1 MDPGAGRFWPHVP
14 GYESDDDNGH
24 EDSEAHIAAQAR
36 ESLREVVKHLGSE
49 WEELGV
55 LHFKAPQTKLK
66 KESINKICS
75 SLLTPSFRIE
85 HTEAPV
91 VRDTLLTNGMTQT
104 TGRDWLV
111 QWSGPGLR
119 DSAYQ
124 DMNEFQRVNH
134 FPGSTELTRK
144 DRLWMNFRDMAQT
157 FGDAFDFVPQTFV
170 LPGQMQEFLDCY
182 QKKGGLW
189 IVKPNASSRGRGI
202 FVLRDVA
209 DLPVDEMSVVSRYVE
224 NPLLIQGLKFD
235 LRVYVLVTSY
245 EPLRAYIYREGLVRF
260 ASKPYSKDP
269 KHLTDAYRH
278 LTNYSINK
286 GSSSF
291 VENSEVQADNVGHKW
306 SISALNKHLRCIGVD
321 AELMWTRIMDAI
333 VKSLLSVEPVIGA
346 RTKATA
352 NYSHNCFELYGF
364 DVLVDQDLK
373 PWLLEVNLSPSMQA
387 DSPLDWQIKSS
398 LLSDSFNLVGIN
410 KVTKQRL
417 AEATRAKSK
426 VVKVPGKPPGP
437 PERRRRHR
445 VSGRSVLRHQNQ
457 ECEVEDEQDC
467 EDLPSVPLGTLDV
480 EELRSTANALLECTR
495 NRNFIR
501 LYPTRKAVRHYA
513 VIVDSQE
520 AMKPWPRGR
529 KPVVEKLTASQVLAS
544 LLFGPPPSHGK
555 TLTSRP
561 RSRAILCCSRSIRR
575 REHRYDAL
583 GEDGGEETSNVEA
596 SPALRSQSM
605 PRARARKVSRRHV
618 VVMKRSPAEVLM
630 TAAVEAAEE
639 DPSKDD
645 ADKASTGAAT
655 PAKQEKPSAESE
667 RKDIKALAEKLAE
680 KLHENAQAGRPVSG
694 QRSRTSSRPG
704 SAATVRVAVSR
715 TGSKADSE
723 RRDTKTPTETL
734 DEKFRESGQASRPVS
749 RSASRPAS
757 GRSRASRPGSA
768 AAAKAAA
775 AAALAGAVTLPSS
788 PKFSQKTPL
797 ADKIL
802 YKLID
807 TGLAESPPLD
817 VAGHDFDTFESPRS
831 RIRWK
836 WLQLGQ
842 AEIEL

>member
-1 MDPGAGRFWPHVP
+1 
-14 GYESDDDNGH
+14 
-24 EDSEAHIAAQAR
+24 
-36 ESLREVVKHLGSE
+36 
-49 WEELGV
+49 
-55 LHFKAPQTKLK
+55 
-66 KESINKICS
+66 
-75 SLLTPSFRIE
+75 
-85 HTEAPV
+85 
-91 VRDTLLTNGMTQT
+91 
-104 TGRDWLV
+104 
-111 QWSGPGLR
+111 
-119 DSAYQ
+119 
-124 DMNEFQRVNH
+124 
-134 FPGSTELTRK
+134 
-144 DRLWMNFRDMAQT
+144 
-157 FGDAFDFVPQTFV
+157 
-170 LPGQMQEFLDCY
+170 
-182 QKKGGLW
+182 
-189 IVKPNASSRGRGI
+189 
-202 FVLRDVA
+202 
-209 DLPVDEMSVVSRYVE
+209 
-224 NPLLIQGLKFD
+224 
-235 LRVYVLVTSY
+235 
-245 EPLRAYIYREGLVRF
+245 
-260 ASKPYSKDP
+260 
-269 KHLTDAYRH
+269 
-278 LTNYSINK
+278 
-286 GSSSF
+286 
-291 VENSEVQADNVGHKW
+291 
-306 SISALNKHLRCIGVD
+306 
-321 AELMWTRIMDAI
+321 MWTRIMDAI

-445 VSGRSVLRHQNQ
+445 VSGRSVLRHQ

-529 KPVVEKLTASQVLAS
+529 KPAVEKLTASQVLAS

-555 TLTSRP
+555 TLTCRP

-575 REHRYDAL
+575 REQRYDAL
-583 GEDGGEETSNVEA
+583 GEDGGEEASNIEA

-639 DPSKDD
+639 DPSKDE

-667 RKDIKALAEKLAE
+667 RKDVKALAEKLAE
-680 KLHENAQAGRPVSG
+680 KLQENVQAGRPVSG

-715 TGSKADSE
+715 SGSKADSE
-723 RRDTKTPTETL
+723 RRDTKAPTETL
-734 DEKFRESGQASRPVS
+734 DEKFRESGQASRPSSKSSWLCSSCQGSGDGRPCWRCDAAIKPEVFAEDTPGRQDLVQADRHWPGGISTLGCCRARLRHLRVASLSHQVEMAAARAGGNRTLRQWPCGWLPTSIHPDDVS
-749 RSASRPAS
+749 HELELFQAF
-757 GRSRASRPGSA
+757 GGSA
-768 AAAKAAA
+768 FASVVKSHARPQHGAFPLWAARS
-775 AAALAGAVTLPSS
+775 LSIE
-788 PKFSQKTPL
+788 QHKTNQS
-797 ADKIL
+797 K
-802 YKLID
+802 
-807 TGLAESPPLD
+807 T
-817 VAGHDFDTFESPRS
+817 
-831 RIRWK
+831 
-836 WLQLGQ
+836 
-842 AEIEL
+842 

>member
-1 MDPGAGRFWPHVP
+1 MTKHV
-14 GYESDDDNGH
+14 DM
-24 EDSEAHIAAQAR
+24 
-36 ESLREVVKHLGSE
+36 LVFVVTHG
-49 WEELGV
+49 
-55 LHFKAPQTKLK
+55 
-66 KESINKICS
+66 N
-75 SLLTPSFRIE
+75 R
-85 HTEAPV
+85 
-91 VRDTLLTNGMTQT
+91 
-104 TGRDWLV
+104 
-111 QWSGPGLR
+111 
-119 DSAYQ
+119 
-124 DMNEFQRVNH
+124 
-134 FPGSTELTRK
+134 
-144 DRLWMNFRDMAQT
+144 
-157 FGDAFDFVPQTFV
+157 
-170 LPGQMQEFLDCY
+170 
-182 QKKGGLW
+182 
-189 IVKPNASSRGRGI
+189 ASR
-202 FVLRDVA
+202 
-209 DLPVDEMSVVSRYVE
+209 SVVSRYVE

-235 LRVYVLVTSY
+235 LRVPELESVRFVAEAEILILQALIAVMVRWGPVEYHHVEAFEGAWHPDPEDVVINIVPEDSWLPWLVVPQPAATIAEDESVDVEVGDEDDNEDEGQGRVQSGDDGDDDDAVDHVEDEAVHDDMAAHGTGMENGIKAMVRKDSQAKDADMWKKIWQKSAAARTASDQDRVLTPGHLFLTGRLAVQSARSGRYVLVTSY

-445 VSGRSVLRHQNQ
+445 VSGRSVLRHQ

-544 LLFGPPPSHGK
+544 LLFGPPPSHAK
-555 TLTSRP
+555 TLTCRP
-561 RSRAILCCSRSIRR
+561 RSRAILCCSRSVRR
-575 REHRYDAL
+575 REHRYDAM
-583 GEDGGEETSNVEA
+583 GEDVGEEASNIEA
-596 SPALRSQSM
+596 PPALRSQSM

-618 VVMKRSPAEVLM
+618 VVMKRSPAEAYFR
-630 TAAVEAAEE
+630 TF
-639 DPSKDD
+639 
-645 ADKASTGAAT
+645 STG
-655 PAKQEKPSAESE
+655 S
-667 RKDIKALAEKLAE
+667 
-680 KLHENAQAGRPVSG
+680 N
-694 QRSRTSSRPG
+694 
-704 SAATVRVAVSR
+704 
-715 TGSKADSE
+715 
-723 RRDTKTPTETL
+723 
-734 DEKFRESGQASRPVS
+734 
-749 RSASRPAS
+749 
-757 GRSRASRPGSA
+757 
-768 AAAKAAA
+768 
-775 AAALAGAVTLPSS
+775 
-788 PKFSQKTPL
+788 
-797 ADKIL
+797 
-802 YKLID
+802 
-807 TGLAESPPLD
+807 
-817 VAGHDFDTFESPRS
+817 
-831 RIRWK
+831 
-836 WLQLGQ
+836 
-842 AEIEL
+842 

>member
-55 LHFKAPQTKLK
+55 LHFKAPQAKLK
-66 KESINKICS
+66 KESINKIC

-157 FGDAFDFVPQTFV
+157 FGDAFDFVPETFV

-410 KVTKQRL
+410 QVTKQRL

-445 VSGRSVLRHQNQ
+445 VSGRSVLRHQ

-544 LLFGPPPSHGK
+544 LLFGPPPSHAK
-555 TLTSRP
+555 TLTCRP
-561 RSRAILCCSRSIRR
+561 RSRAILCCSRSVRR
-575 REHRYDAL
+575 REHRYDAM
-583 GEDGGEETSNVEA
+583 GEDVGEEASNIEA
-596 SPALRSQSM
+596 PPALRSQSM

-667 RKDIKALAEKLAE
+667 RKDVKALAEKLAE

-704 SAATVRVAVSR
+704 SAAVRVAVSR
-715 TGSKADSE
+715 AGSKAESE
-723 RRDTKTPTETL
+723 RRETKTPAETL
-734 DEKFRESGQASRPVS
+734 EEKFRESGQASRPVS

-768 AAAKAAA
+768 AAPKAAA

-807 TGLAESPPLD
+807 TGLAESPPME
-817 VAGHDFDTFESPRS
+817 VAAHDFDTFESPRS

>member
-1 MDPGAGRFWPHVP
+1 MQVPSGRFWPHVP

-24 EDSEAHIAAQAR
+24 EDSEAKIAVQAR
-36 ESLREVVKHLGSE
+36 ERLREIVKRLGNE

-55 LHFKAPQTKLK
+55 LQFKAPPTKLK
-66 KESINKICS
+66 KETVKNICP

-91 VRDTLLTNGMTQT
+91 VRDTLFSNGMTQT
-104 TGRDWLV
+104 TGRDWLI

-124 DMNEFQRVNH
+124 ELNEFQRVNH

-157 FGDAFDFVPQTFV
+157 FGGDTFDFVPQTFV

-182 QKKGGLW
+182 QKRGGLW

-209 DLPVDEMSVVSRYVE
+209 DLPVDEPSVVSRYVE

-286 GSSSF
+286 GSSTF

-321 AELMWTRIMDAI
+321 IDLMWTRIMDAI

-352 NYSHNCFELYGF
+352 THSHNCFELYGF

-398 LLSDSFNLVGIN
+398 LLADCFNLVGIN
-410 KVTKQRL
+410 RVSKQRL
-417 AEATRAKSK
+417 AEATRAKTK

-437 PERRRRHR
+437 PERRRRHH
-445 VSGRSVLRHQNQ
+445 VSGRSLLRQT
-457 ECEVEDEQDC
+457 ELEADDEEEEA
-467 EDLPSVPLGTLDV
+467 EDLPAVPLGTLEV

-501 LYPTRKAVRHYA
+501 LFPTRKAVRHYA

-529 KPVVEKLTASQVLAS
+529 KPLVEKLTASQVLAS
-544 LLFGPPPSHGK
+544 LLFGPAPSHGSV
-555 TLTSRP
+555 LTCRP
-561 RSRAILCCSRSIRR
+561 RSRAIVCCSRSVRR
-575 REHRYDAL
+575 REQPRYEPE
-583 GEDGGEETSNVEA
+583 GEDPGEETANAEA
-596 SPALRSQSM
+596 QKAGRSKSL
-605 PRARARKVSRRHV
+605 PRARARKVSRRHI
-618 VVMKRSPAEVLM
+618 VVMKRSPAEALM
-630 TAAVEAAEE
+630 SAAAEAAPE
-639 DPSKDD
+639 DADE
-645 ADKASTGAAT
+645 ADKAPTGAAT
-655 PAKQEKPSAESE
+655 PAKQEDLSAESE
-667 RKDIKALAEKLAE
+667 VKSMQALADKLEEQLKVSQARSRPASGRRSRSSSRPSSAAAARASTAASTVASKVEPETKEAKTRPDILVEKLPAMV
-680 KLHENAQAGRPVSG
+680 QAKRPASG
-694 QRSRTSSRPG
+694 HRSRPSSRPG
-704 SAATVRVAVSR
+704 SAAVRAAAAVALAGTAALPTSPKYAQ
-715 TGSKADSE
+715 KAPLAESILYKIIDSGLADAPLQAP
-723 RRDTKTPTETL
+723 RRDTEIL
-734 DEKFRESGQASRPVS
+734 DS
-749 RSASRPAS
+749 
-757 GRSRASRPGSA
+757 PG
-768 AAAKAAA
+768 
-775 AAALAGAVTLPSS
+775 
-788 PKFSQKTPL
+788 
-797 ADKIL
+797 D
-802 YKLID
+802 
-807 TGLAESPPLD
+807 
-817 VAGHDFDTFESPRS
+817 S

-836 WLQLGQ
+836 WLQLSHT
-842 AEIEL
+842 EIEL

>member
-1 MDPGAGRFWPHVP
+1 
-14 GYESDDDNGH
+14 
-24 EDSEAHIAAQAR
+24 
-36 ESLREVVKHLGSE
+36 
-49 WEELGV
+49 
-55 LHFKAPQTKLK
+55 
-66 KESINKICS
+66 
-75 SLLTPSFRIE
+75 
-85 HTEAPV
+85 
-91 VRDTLLTNGMTQT
+91 
-104 TGRDWLV
+104 
-111 QWSGPGLR
+111 
-119 DSAYQ
+119 
-124 DMNEFQRVNH
+124 MNEFQRVNH

-144 DRLWMNFRDMAQT
+144 DRLWVNFRDMAQT

-209 DLPVDEMSVVSRYVE
+209 DLPIDEMSVVSRYVE

-306 SISALNKHLRCIGVD
+306 SISALNKHLRCTGVD
-321 AELMWTRIMDAI
+321 VELMWTRIMDAI

-346 RTKATA
+346 RTKATV

-410 KVTKQRL
+410 KVSKQRL

-437 PERRRRHR
+437 PERRRRHY
-445 VSGRSVLRHQNQ
+445 VSGRSVLRQQ
-457 ECEVEDEQDC
+457 ERETEEDEDC
-467 EDLPSVPLGTLDV
+467 TEDWPSVPLGTLDV

-501 LYPTRKAVRHYA
+501 LYPTRKAVDRYA
-513 VIVDSQE
+513 IIVDSQE

-529 KPVVEKLTASQVLAS
+529 KPAVEKLTASQVLAS

-555 TLTSRP
+555 VLTCRP
-561 RSRAILCCSRSIRR
+561 RSRAILCPC
-575 REHRYDAL
+575 
-583 GEDGGEETSNVEA
+583 
-596 SPALRSQSM
+596 LRQ
-605 PRARARKVSRRHV
+605 
-618 VVMKRSPAEVLM
+618 
-630 TAAVEAAEE
+630 
-639 DPSKDD
+639 
-645 ADKASTGAAT
+645 G
-655 PAKQEKPSAESE
+655 
-667 RKDIKALAEKLAE
+667 
-680 KLHENAQAGRPVSG
+680 
-694 QRSRTSSRPG
+694 
-704 SAATVRVAVSR
+704 
-715 TGSKADSE
+715 
-723 RRDTKTPTETL
+723 
-734 DEKFRESGQASRPVS
+734 
-749 RSASRPAS
+749 
-757 GRSRASRPGSA
+757 
-768 AAAKAAA
+768 
-775 AAALAGAVTLPSS
+775 
-788 PKFSQKTPL
+788 
-797 ADKIL
+797 
-802 YKLID
+802 
-807 TGLAESPPLD
+807 
-817 VAGHDFDTFESPRS
+817 
-831 RIRWK
+831 
-836 WLQLGQ
+836 
-842 AEIEL
+842 

>member
-24 EDSEAHIAAQAR
+24 DDSEAHIAAQAR

-55 LHFKAPQTKLK
+55 LHFKAPQAKLK

-445 VSGRSVLRHQNQ
+445 VSGRSVLRHQ

-529 KPVVEKLTASQVLAS
+529 KPAVEKLTASQVLAS

-555 TLTSRP
+555 TLTCRP

-575 REHRYDAL
+575 REQRYDAL
-583 GEDGGEETSNVEA
+583 GEDGGEEASNIEA

-630 TAAVEAAEE
+630 TAAVEAAEG
-639 DPSKDD
+639 DPSKDE

-667 RKDIKALAEKLAE
+667 RKDVKALAEKLAE
-680 KLHENAQAGRPVSG
+680 KLQENVQAGRPVSG

-715 TGSKADSE
+715 SGSKADSE
-723 RRDTKTPTETL
+723 RRDTKAPTETL

-775 AAALAGAVTLPSS
+775 TAALAGAVTLPSS

>member
-1 MDPGAGRFWPHVP
+1 MAAVP
-14 GYESDDDNGH
+14 CSDANL
-24 EDSEAHIAAQAR
+24 AYVLAWCIAR
-36 ESLREVVKHLGSE
+36 
-49 WEELGV
+49 
-55 LHFKAPQTKLK
+55 
-66 KESINKICS
+66 
-75 SLLTPSFRIE
+75 
-85 HTEAPV
+85 
-91 VRDTLLTNGMTQT
+91 
-104 TGRDWLV
+104 
-111 QWSGPGLR
+111 
-119 DSAYQ
+119 
-124 DMNEFQRVNH
+124 
-134 FPGSTELTRK
+134 
-144 DRLWMNFRDMAQT
+144 
-157 FGDAFDFVPQTFV
+157 
-170 LPGQMQEFLDCY
+170 
-182 QKKGGLW
+182 
-189 IVKPNASSRGRGI
+189 
-202 FVLRDVA
+202 
-209 DLPVDEMSVVSRYVE
+209 SVVSRYVE

-235 LRVYVLVTSY
+235 LRVPELESVRFVAKAEILILQDLIAVMVRWGPVEYHHVEAFEGAWHPDPEDVVINIVPEDSWLPWLVVPQPAATIAEDESVDVEVGDEDDNEDEGQGRVQSGGDGDDDDAVDHVEDEAAHDDMAARGTGMENGIKAMVRKDSQAKDADMWKKIWQKSAVTSY

-445 VSGRSVLRHQNQ
+445 VSGRSVLRHQ
-457 ECEVEDEQDC
+457 ECEIEDEQDC

-544 LLFGPPPSHGK
+544 LLFGPPPSHAK
-555 TLTSRP
+555 TLTCRP
-561 RSRAILCCSRSIRR
+561 RSRAILCCSRSVRR
-575 REHRYDAL
+575 REHRYDAM
-583 GEDGGEETSNVEA
+583 GEDGGEEASNIEA
-596 SPALRSQSM
+596 PPALRSQSM

-618 VVMKRSPAEVLM
+618 VVMKRSPAE
-630 TAAVEAAEE
+630 AEMQQG
-639 DPSKDD
+639 SF
-645 ADKASTGAAT
+645 
-655 PAKQEKPSAESE
+655 QV
-667 RKDIKALAEKLAE
+667 R
-680 KLHENAQAGRPVSG
+680 
-694 QRSRTSSRPG
+694 RTN
-704 SAATVRVAVSR
+704 
-715 TGSKADSE
+715 
-723 RRDTKTPTETL
+723 RD
-734 DEKFRESGQASRPVS
+734 
-749 RSASRPAS
+749 
-757 GRSRASRPGSA
+757 
-768 AAAKAAA
+768 
-775 AAALAGAVTLPSS
+775 
-788 PKFSQKTPL
+788 
-797 ADKIL
+797 
-802 YKLID
+802 
-807 TGLAESPPLD
+807 
-817 VAGHDFDTFESPRS
+817 
-831 RIRWK
+831 
-836 WLQLGQ
+836 
-842 AEIEL
+842 

>member
-1 MDPGAGRFWPHVP
+1 MSKAWSNPAGARLKGPF
-14 GYESDDDNGH
+14 S
-24 EDSEAHIAAQAR
+24 IALA
-36 ESLREVVKHLGSE
+36 V
-49 WEELGV
+49 GV
-55 LHFKAPQTKLK
+55 Q
-66 KESINKICS
+66 
-75 SLLTPSFRIE
+75 
-85 HTEAPV
+85 
-91 VRDTLLTNGMTQT
+91 
-104 TGRDWLV
+104 
-111 QWSGPGLR
+111 
-119 DSAYQ
+119 
-124 DMNEFQRVNH
+124 
-134 FPGSTELTRK
+134 
-144 DRLWMNFRDMAQT
+144 
-157 FGDAFDFVPQTFV
+157 
-170 LPGQMQEFLDCY
+170 
-182 QKKGGLW
+182 
-189 IVKPNASSRGRGI
+189 
-202 FVLRDVA
+202 
-209 DLPVDEMSVVSRYVE
+209 
-224 NPLLIQGLKFD
+224 
-235 LRVYVLVTSY
+235 VTSY

-445 VSGRSVLRHQNQ
+445 VSGRSVLRHQ

-544 LLFGPPPSHGK
+544 LLFGPPPSHAK
-555 TLTSRP
+555 TLTCRP
-561 RSRAILCCSRSIRR
+561 RSRAILCCSRSVRR
-575 REHRYDAL
+575 REHRYDAM
-583 GEDGGEETSNVEA
+583 GEDVGEEASNIEA
-596 SPALRSQSM
+596 PPALRSQSM

-645 ADKASTGAAT
+645 TDKASTGAAT

-667 RKDIKALAEKLAE
+667 RKDVKALAEKLAE

-704 SAATVRVAVSR
+704 SAAVRVAVSR
-715 TGSKADSE
+715 AGSKAESE
-723 RRDTKTPTETL
+723 RRETKTPAETL
-734 DEKFRESGQASRPVS
+734 EEKFRESGQASRPVS

-768 AAAKAAA
+768 AAPKAAA

-807 TGLAESPPLD
+807 TGLAESPPME
-817 VAGHDFDTFESPRS
+817 VAAHDFDTFESPRS